1 MAKKT
6 TSLMAGT
13 RLRKRRAKYRWN
25 NRWFTR
31 RMLSLKQKSDPLE
44 GAPQGDGIV
53 LEKFQLEAK
62 QPNSAMRKCAKVQL
76 VKNGK
81 VVGAFVPWSGGI
93 KQIVEHDTVTISGL
107 GGRMGRAKG
116 DLSGIRYKV
125 EKVNGVSLRM
135 LVKGKKERARK

>member
-1 MAKKT
+1 
-6 TSLMAGT
+6 
-13 RLRKRRAKYRWN
+13 
-25 NRWFTR
+25 
-31 RMLSLKQKSDPLE
+31 MLKLKQKSDPLE

-62 QPNSAMRKCAKVQL
+62 QPNSAMRKCVKVQL

-116 DLSGIRYKV
+116 DLSGIRFKV